1 MRKSLALAVAT
12 VSALGVGALVPTAA
26 NAAGSS
32 NQTVTFTVGTPGLL
46 TIANAVGTTVLSGTT
61 TMSGAI
67 PLTTVTDTRTSAGN
81 WTVSASSSDF
91 TLVGVAVS
99 PASTITASHA
109 TLETNTPTVAVPG
122 TATVTDSHD
131 TTTSGTPLAL
141 STTAAT
147 LMTAATTNANIVT
160 YNATVKVD
168 TTGAANGLYT
178 GTVTQSVA

>member
-32 NQTVTFTVGTPGLL
+32 SQTVTFTVGTPGLL
-46 TIANAVGTTVLSGTT
+46 TIANAAGATVLTGTT
-61 TMSGAI
+61 TMSGTI
-67 PLTTVTDTRTSAGN
+67 PLTTVTDTRSSAGN

-91 TLVGVAVS
+91 TLIGVAVS
-99 PASTITASHA
+99 PGSTITASHA
-109 TLETNTPTVAVPG
+109 TLQTDTPVVALPG

-131 TTTSGTPLAL
+131 TSGTPLAL
-141 STTAAT
+141 TTTAAT

-160 YNATVKVD
+160 YNATVRVD